1 MAEGTV
7 VFHVGTGPA
16 WPRLQQTNSLA
27 AAREQLEQVIA
38 SLLETAT
45 AESSGD
51 ALKSLVDGQL
61 IERLRVMVLL
71 MDRLDQHPRP
81 SDPLR
86 MLLLDLLEDVKG

>member
-1 MAEGTV
+1 MAEGIL
-7 VFHVGTGPA
+7 A

-38 SLLETAT
+38 WLETAT
-45 AESSGD
+45 AKSSGE
-51 ALKSLVDGQL
+51 ALKSLADGQL

-81 SDPLR
+81 SDTRR

>member
-1 MAEGTV
+1 MAEGIV
-7 VFHVGTGPA
+7 A

>member
-1 MAEGTV
+1 MAEGIV
-7 VFHVGTGPA
+7 A

-86 MLLLDLLEDVKG
+86 MLLLDLLEAVKG

>member
-1 MAEGTV
+1 MAEGIV
-7 VFHVGTGPA
+7 A

-27 AAREQLEQVIA
+27 EAREQLEQVIA

-61 IERLRVMVLL
+61 IERLCVMVLL

>member
-1 MAEGTV
+1 MVMAEGIV
-7 VFHVGTGPA
+7 A

-27 AAREQLEQVIA
+27 AAREQLEAVIA
-38 SLLETAT
+38 SLLEAAIA
-45 AESSGD
+45 AEASGE
-51 ALKSLVDGQL
+51 AQHLLADGQL

-86 MLLLDLLEDVKG
+86 MLLLDLLEQVKG